1 MPEQKSIRA
10 SWQEK
15 PEVVVN
21 EAIAQAMSKSDPSE
35 SIDALLSFIGQSMDS
50 DRAYIFER
58 VADGSLTNSFEWC
71 AEGVEP
77 QIQNLKSTPADIY
90 EPVWMPLFR
99 AHRPVVISD
108 VEEYAERDPVVAD
121 ILRPQGITSL
131 VAIPL
136 FLEGDFM
143 GFIGIDNPSQG
154 VDEDAAA
161 FLETLASFT
170 SALLRH
176 RNNVQKLY
184 ELSSHDRVTGT
195 YDTQY
200 LMHLVGRA
208 RKTGVT
214 TPHDGPDLSDMGDPT
229 KLAVVYC
236 NLVQFKEFNGA
247 FGMDEGNRCL
257 TDVGKALEQAF
268 GTRCVSRY
276 SADHFIVFYGR
287 DDVWERVDEAH
298 RLVEGLR
305 SGFKLWLNAGVC
317 VPSPS
322 QKLST
327 AVDLAKVACDQIA
340 KDGQSYK
347 CLYTGKLEEELERR
361 KYLQDH
367 VEQAIDEGWVEVYY
381 QPVIRSLTGRL
392 AGVEALSRWNDPVYG
407 NVSPGVFVPALEE
420 KHLSW
425 RLLTAVIENV
435 CEMLSDRYHAGL
447 PVVPVSVN
455 VSRTDFESCRPFDVI
470 QGAVRRHDIPA
481 SLVCVEITESV
492 AMGDPEGI
500 ESVVEQFTHAG
511 FEVWMD
517 DFGSA
522 YSSLNT
528 LKDFSFGKLKL
539 DMLFMHNFNQ
549 RSKDIISSIIS
560 MAKKL
565 GVHTLAEGVETREQ
579 VDFLIDA
586 GCEEIQGFYFSKP
599 LPLHEVEEFA
609 RRIPPETR
617 ELRELYNDLGL
628 VRLHQH
634 ETGGFVF
641 YRDGAAHALYS
652 NRNLRDKLK
661 RRGMGTPAKVDDLLN
676 DKAGRFAQMFH
687 AVATRALKSHATEA
701 VPFAFDGRGYRLA
714 VRLAAQ
720 SSAGS
725 VLAVTLQDVVSPTA
739 AFVLDEGEPGDV
751 VPQEGEVSCWS
762 PMLQREASGAGG
774 DAAVPADGAPGAAG
788 IRAAA
793 EGAGSAGTNEDV
805 HGDGVNA
812 RADGADSRTS
822 AASAVGEAGP
832 TDLDDHEASEL
843 KRGFSVPS
851 LDLAAASMDIRHS
864 KADSLETFAAL
875 SSIFITLVNV
885 DLRTWEVQ
893 PIKIARV
900 TESYLAGSSLDYRV
914 VARQFLERSVAESYR
929 DALKRFVDPDAIGE
943 RLSRYGTVTIDYLGA
958 NLGWCR
964 LFLIPIST
972 TDKGRVN
979 KALFAV
985 RDINAEKAE
994 ERRMSYGIS
1003 HDPLT
1008 RALNRNGLRRAIEQA
1023 RGYRGTVAYVICDV
1037 DDFKGFND
1045 TYGHERGDHLLRRVA
1060 RLLIEN
1066 FGASDCVAR
1075 IGGDEFVVLLT
1086 RYMHGD
1092 DGADIM
1098 ERIDR
1103 VNEGLAEG
1111 DGGSDNGMPG
1121 DGAATMSA
1129 GIVISRHGYRDDLYG
1144 MADKQLYEVKAA
1156 GKGGSRVAVV

>member
-1 MPEQKSIRA
+1 MQEQGSIRA
-10 SWQEK
+10 SWQDK

-21 EAIAQAMSKSDPSE
+21 EAISQAMSKSDPSE
-35 SIDALLSFIGQSMDS
+35 SIDALLSFIGQSMDA

-58 VADGSLTNSFEWC
+58 VADGTLTNSYEWC
-71 AEGVEP
+71 DEGVEP
-77 QIQNLKSTPADIY
+77 QIQNLKSTSADLY
-90 EPVWMPLFR
+90 EPVWMPLFL
-99 AHRPVVISD
+99 AHKPVVIPD
-108 VEEYAERDPVVAD
+108 VEAYVRRDPAMAD
-121 ILRPQGITSL
+121 VLRPQGITSL

-136 FLEGDFM
+136 FLEGDFV
-143 GFIGIDNPSQG
+143 GFIGLDNPSQG
-154 VDEDAAA
+154 VDEDVAA
-161 FLETLASFT
+161 FLEMLASFT
-170 SALLRH
+170 SALIRH

-184 ELSSHDRVTGT
+184 ELSSHDRVSGT

-200 LMHLVGRA
+200 LMQRVARA

-214 TPHDGPDLSDMGDPT
+214 RPADGPDLTDMGDPS

-247 FGMDEGNRCL
+247 FGMGEGNRCL
-257 TDVGKALEQAF
+257 IDVGHALEQAF
-268 GTRCVSRY
+268 GTRAVSRY

-317 VPSPS
+317 VPTP
-322 QKLST
+322 QQELST
-327 AVDLAKVACDQIA
+327 AVDLAKVACDQIP

-347 CLYTGKLEEELERR
+347 CLYAGRLEEELERK

-367 VEQAIDEGWVEVYY
+367 VEQAIAEGWLEVYY
-381 QPVIRSLTGRL
+381 QPVVRSLSGRL
-392 AGVEALSRWNDPVYG
+392 TGVEALSRWKDPTYG

-425 RLLTAVIENV
+425 RLLTSVVETV
-435 CEMLSDRYHAGL
+435 CRVLSDRYHAGL
-447 PVVPVSVN
+447 PVVPVSIN
-455 VSRTDFESCRPFDVI
+455 VSRTDFESCKPFDVI
-470 QGAVRRHDIPA
+470 DGAVRRYDIPP

-492 AMGDPEGI
+492 AMGDPAGI
-500 ESVVEQFTHAG
+500 ESVVEEFTHAG
-511 FEVWMD
+511 YEVWMD

-586 GCEEIQGFYFSKP
+586 GCEEMQGFYFSKP
-599 LPLHEVEEFA
+599 LPLDEAEEFA
-609 RRIPPETR
+609 RSTAPETR
-617 ELRELYNDLGL
+617 ELRNLYNDLGM
-628 VRLHQH
+628 VRLNPS
-634 ETGGFVF
+634 ETSGFVF
-641 YRDGAAHALYS
+641 YRDGTARVLYC
-652 NRNLRDKLK
+652 NKRLRDKLK
-661 RRGMGTPAKVDDLLN
+661 AQGMDTPAKVDDLLN

-687 AVATRALKSHATEA
+687 AVADRALGSHTTEA
-701 VPFAFDGRGYRLA
+701 VPFAFDGRGYRLM

-720 SSAGS
+720 SPVGS
-725 VLAVTLQDVVSPTA
+725 VLTATAQSVVSPATV
-739 AFVLDEGEPGDV
+739 FTLGEDEE
-751 VPQEGEVSCWS
+751 
-762 PMLQREASGAGG
+762 
-774 DAAVPADGAPGAAG
+774 
-788 IRAAA
+788 
-793 EGAGSAGTNEDV
+793 N
-805 HGDGVNA
+805 
-812 RADGADSRTS
+812 
-822 AASAVGEAGP
+822 
-832 TDLDDHEASEL
+832 EL

-851 LDLAAASMDIRHS
+851 LDIAAASMDIRHS
-864 KADSLETFAAL
+864 KADSLETFTAL

-900 TESYLAGSSLDYRV
+900 TESYLAGTDLDYRV
-914 VARQFLERSVAESYR
+914 VAKKFLERSVAESYR
-929 DALKRFVDPDAIGE
+929 SVLKRFVDPDAIGD

-964 LFLIPIST
+964 LLLIPIAT
-972 TDKGRVN
+972 TDQGRVT

-994 ERRMSYGIS
+994 ERRMNYGIT

-1008 RALNRNGLRRAIEQA
+1008 KALNRNGLRRAVEQV
-1023 RGYRGTVAYVICDV
+1023 RGYVGTVAYAVCDV
-1037 DDFKGFND
+1037 DNFKGYND
-1045 TYGHERGDHLLRRVA
+1045 SRGHEEGDRLLQRIA
-1060 RLLIEN
+1060 RLLVDN
-1066 FGASDCVAR
+1066 FDVTDYVAR
-1075 IGGDEFVVLLT
+1075 IGGDEFVVLLG
-1086 RYMHGD
+1086 RYVQDD
-1092 DGADIM
+1092 DGSAIC
-1098 ERIDR
+1098 ERVVS
-1103 VNEGLAEG
+1103 VNEGLAAAN
-1111 DGGSDNGMPG
+1111 DDSQGSAP
-1121 DGAATMSA
+1121 TVSA

-1144 MADKQLYEVKAA
+1144 MADKLLYQVKAA
-1156 GKGGSRVAVV
+1156 GKGGTRVAVV